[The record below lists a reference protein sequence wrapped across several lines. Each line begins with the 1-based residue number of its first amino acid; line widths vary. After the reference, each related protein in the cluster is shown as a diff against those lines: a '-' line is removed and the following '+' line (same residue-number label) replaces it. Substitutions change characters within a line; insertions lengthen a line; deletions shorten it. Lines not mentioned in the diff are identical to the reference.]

1 MQYLGKQHGCCLP
14 KFARVGLEQLG
25 EVHHSMLSKMT
36 ATVARMSLVTAL
48 QQANVRAPYTSPEK
62 LGLMSPE
69 KLGLTQD
76 APSAQNQDGERPE
89 CARCDV
95 RGA

>member
-1 MQYLGKQHGCCLP
+1 
-14 KFARVGLEQLG
+14 
-25 EVHHSMLSKMT
+25 MT
-36 ATVARMSLVTAL
+36 ATMARMSLVTAL

-76 APSAQNQDGERPE
+76 APSAQNQDGERGATCE
-89 CARCDV
+89 V
-95 RGA
+95 RRPRDRNTSVAGTSGGP